1 MFIIA
6 TFQTLI
12 IINKYNIDNTNIK
25 INAINNKLSTFLII
39 LYNNYYVIIFLNVII

>member
-12 IINKYNIDNTNIK
+12 IINKYNIDNT
-25 INAINNKLSTFLII
+25 INAINNKLNIFLII
-39 LYNNYYVIIFLNVII
+39 SYNNYYVIIFLNVII